1 MVGQHAP
8 REQVRERL
16 SAEGENL
23 GRKCV
28 YTFGRVTE
36 VRGVLV
42 ARGGEVIPRRAV
54 AFPVWWAVPWVLSAL
69 ARSKDFYALGRGEGA
84 PLIHAVKMW
93 VVERWR
99 LNG

>member
-8 REQVRERL
+8 REEVGERL

-42 ARGGEVIPRRAV
+42 ARGGEVIPRRAFV
-54 AFPVWWAVPWVLSAL
+54 FPVWWAVPWVLSAL
-69 ARSKDFYALGRGEGA
+69 ARSKDFGALGRG
-84 PLIHAVKMW
+84 
-93 VVERWR
+93 
-99 LNG
+99 